1 MSNQP
6 STILVETEQ
15 GWQPWLVCTDC
26 SGNGGRHEW
35 VFTSSETTTEALKW
49 IPCWSCRAIGGRR
62 L

>member
-26 SGNGGRHEW
+26 AGNGGRNEW
-35 VFTSSETTTEALKW
+35 VFASPETGTEILEW
-49 IPCWSCRAIGGRR
+49 IPCRSCRAMGGRR
-62 L
+62 P